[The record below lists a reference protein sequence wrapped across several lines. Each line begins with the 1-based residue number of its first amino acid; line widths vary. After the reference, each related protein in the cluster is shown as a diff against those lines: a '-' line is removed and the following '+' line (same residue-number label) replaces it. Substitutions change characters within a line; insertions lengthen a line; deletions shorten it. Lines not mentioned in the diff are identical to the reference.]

1 MGAPGGAV
9 YLGHVFGWIANDLR
23 SIIERMGHVPVRGPD
38 AVLGDVPLLIKALEL
53 HEEEV
58 RADARRALTRI
69 AGEDLGD
76 RPEPWR
82 EWWDSEG
89 RQLRER
95 RRTEIGIERLFASFR
110 GAVMSGKWQS
120 AAARLGFD
128 ARDHGHDV
136 DLTEVMRRNR
146 RALRKAWRDAGIAHI
161 EIDGD
166 RAKLDVGWGK
176 LGFESRELVARRIG
190 DEWRFEA
197 PPWGAR
203 VVRQP
208 PPPAAHARPGKPIK
222 LEQRRLDATAA
233 FMIVILGAIGLLLA
247 LLVWM
252 TLGGGWTSGR
262 GGRAGTLSPW
272 RRRASRACSRGSAS

>member
-1 MGAPGGAV
+1 
-9 YLGHVFGWIANDLR
+9 
-23 SIIERMGHVPVRGPD
+23 
-38 AVLGDVPLLIKALEL
+38 
-53 HEEEV
+53 
-58 RADARRALTRI
+58 
-69 AGEDLGD
+69 
-76 RPEPWR
+76 
-82 EWWDSEG
+82 
-89 RQLRER
+89 
-95 RRTEIGIERLFASFR
+95 
-110 GAVMSGKWQS
+110 MSGKWQS

-208 PPPAAHARPGKPIK
+208 GRRAEQTKPAKHIRLRPRYISPTTFFVS
-222 LEQRRLDATAA
+222 A
-233 FMIVILGAIGLLLA
+233 ILLAIGFLLA
-247 LLVWM
+247 LQVWM
-252 TLGGGWTSGR
+252 TLGGE
-262 GGRAGTLSPW
+262 
-272 RRRASRACSRGSAS
+272 